1 MPRKISCILKCKL
14 CCKEFEITHEELTGL
29 GRAGEKIPGECLECR
44 VLTDLKKNIKKNR
57 LINLLK
63 EYMDKI

>member
-29 GRAGEKIPGECLECR
+29 GRVGEKTPSECLECR
-44 VLTDLKKNIKKNR
+44 VLADLKKNTKKTG
-57 LINLLK
+57 L
-63 EYMDKI
+63 